1 MRSFVASAL
10 LVSSS
15 VAAASASL
23 APRWDWPDAMPIE
36 ARQEPGT
43 PRFQCHEDCG
53 TTISLSRVEG
63 YCTNAEWRGRYDA
76 CMICANTEGIWQF
89 YRNAITP
96 AAAACGLTAEP
107 SPSGWV
113 PTPTSTEAPAQPSSE
128 APVVPPSSA
137 PAPVDPVSSAPAPV
151 DPVSSAPAPVDP
163 VSSAPAPVDPVSSAP
178 APVDPTSTAA
188 SAVTSAASAVTSA
201 APSAEQPSVIVP
213 TPGSSAAGVPASS
226 LISSA
231 AAGKPTSS
239 AVEHPVS
246 SGAPYPVETHS
257 HANGTAAHTSTEPCE
272 TDANGVPTGQ
282 GKPTTLVTKTTEVPG
297 HVVVPT
303 TSADAPVQPAPP
315 AQTPGTGSPSHV
327 ATAPVVVE
335 SADATDGSVPV
346 PSVVEVSGAG
356 RTVGSAI
363 AAGVAAIVAVAA
375 L

>member
-1 MRSFVASAL
+1 
-10 LVSSS
+10 
-15 VAAASASL
+15 
-23 APRWDWPDAMPIE
+23 
-36 ARQEPGT
+36 
-43 PRFQCHEDCG
+43 
-53 TTISLSRVEG
+53 
-63 YCTNAEWRGRYDA
+63 
-76 CMICANTEGIWQF
+76 MICANTEGIWQF

-151 DPVSSAPAPVDP
+151 DPVSSV
-163 VSSAPAPVDPVSSAP
+163 PAPVDPVSSAP

-231 AAGKPTSS
+231 AAGEPTSS

-246 SGAPYPVETHS
+246 SGAPCPVETHS
-257 HANGTAAHTSTEPCE
+257 HANGTAAHTGTEPCE

-335 SADATDGSVPV
+335 SADATDGSV
-346 PSVVEVSGAG
+346 VSFNRQGLEFADEF
-356 RTVGSAI
+356 AD
-363 AAGVAAIVAVAA
+363 

>member
-53 TTISLSRVEG
+53 TTISLGRVEG
-63 YCTNAEWRGRYDA
+63 YCNNAEWRGRYDA
-76 CMICANTEGIWQF
+76 CMICANTEGIWKF

-113 PTPTSTEAPAQPSSE
+113 PTPTSTEAPVQPSSE

-137 PAPVDPVSSAPAPV
+137 PAPVDP
-151 DPVSSAPAPVDP
+151 
-163 VSSAPAPVDPVSSAP
+163 
-178 APVDPTSTAA
+178 TST
-188 SAVTSAASAVTSA
+188 AASAVTSA

-231 AAGKPTSS
+231 AAGEQTSS

-257 HANGTAAHTSTEPCE
+257 HANGTAAHTGTEPCE

-282 GKPTTLVTKTTEVPG
+282 SEPTTLVTRTTEVPG

-303 TSADAPVQPAPP
+303 KSADAPVQPAPP
-315 AQTPGTGSPSHV
+315 AQTPGTGSPSQV

-363 AAGVAAIVAVAA
+363 AAGVAAIAAVAA

>member
-15 VAAASASL
+15 VTAASASL
-23 APRWDWPDAMPIE
+23 APSWDWPDAMPIE
-36 ARQEPGT
+36 ARQAPGT

-137 PAPVDPVSSAPAPV
+137 PAPVN
-151 DPVSSAPAPVDP
+151 P

-188 SAVTSAASAVTSA
+188 SAVTSAAV
-201 APSAEQPSVIVP
+201 SAEQPSVIVP

-226 LISSA
+226 LINSA
-231 AAGKPTSS
+231 AAGEPTSS

-246 SGAPYPVETHS
+246 SGAPYSVETHS
-257 HANGTAAHTSTEPCE
+257 HANGTAAHTSTAPCE

-282 GKPTTLVTKTTEVPG
+282 GKPTTLVTKMTEVPG

-303 TSADAPVQPAPP
+303 KSADAPVQPAPP
-315 AQTPGTGSPSHV
+315 AHTPATGSPSHV
-327 ATAPVVVE
+327 ATAPAVVE

>member
-107 SPSGWV
+107 
-113 PTPTSTEAPAQPSSE
+113 
-128 APVVPPSSA
+128 
-137 PAPVDPVSSAPAPV
+137 
-151 DPVSSAPAPVDP
+151 
-163 VSSAPAPVDPVSSAP
+163 
-178 APVDPTSTAA
+178 
-188 SAVTSAASAVTSA
+188 
-201 APSAEQPSVIVP
+201 
-213 TPGSSAAGVPASS
+213 
-226 LISSA
+226 
-231 AAGKPTSS
+231 
-239 AVEHPVS
+239 
-246 SGAPYPVETHS
+246 
-257 HANGTAAHTSTEPCE
+257 TEPCE

-335 SADATDGSVPV
+335 SADATDGSV
-346 PSVVEVSGAG
+346 VSFNRQGLEFADEF
-356 RTVGSAI
+356 AD
-363 AAGVAAIVAVAA
+363 